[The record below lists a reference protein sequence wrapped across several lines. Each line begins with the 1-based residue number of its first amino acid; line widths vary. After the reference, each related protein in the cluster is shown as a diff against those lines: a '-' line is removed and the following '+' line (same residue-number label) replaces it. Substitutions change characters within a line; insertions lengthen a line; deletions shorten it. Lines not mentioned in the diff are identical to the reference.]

1 MFLLLGAWRPRKEG
15 GRGEV
20 GREGMGKGEEW
31 ARGGRA
37 GEGAGGGVGEACRG
51 QGKAGE
57 GPPWQLARSCL
68 QAGPDYNTKRL
79 LQETFRFELS

>member
-20 GREGMGKGEEW
+20 GREGMGKGRNGQGE
-31 ARGGRA
+31 AGR
-37 GEGAGGGVGEACRG
+37 EKAGGGVGEACRG

-79 LQETFRFELS
+79 LQETFRFELC